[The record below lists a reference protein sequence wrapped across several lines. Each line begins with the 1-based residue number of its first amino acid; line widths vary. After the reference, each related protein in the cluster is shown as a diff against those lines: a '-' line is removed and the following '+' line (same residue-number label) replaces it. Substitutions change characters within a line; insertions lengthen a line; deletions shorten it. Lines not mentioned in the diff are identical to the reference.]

1 MLRLKEKPIEWI
13 KFTAVMGLVVNGV
26 LWMLWWK
33 GRLAVATPIVA
44 AALAGIALMMALIR
58 PRWFRGF
65 YRGGMTV
72 SFHIGQTIGKVM
84 LTLFFF
90 LVVTPMGLLLRIAG
104 KDLLHL
110 KRRADD
116 ESWWHSAKDSREF
129 DRLF

>member
-13 KFTAVMGLVVNGV
+13 KFTAVMGLAVNLI
-26 LWMLWWK
+26 LWLLWWR
-33 GRLAVATPIVA
+33 GRLPLPLPVA
-44 AALAGIALMMALIR
+44 AGCVALGAVILSLIR

-90 LVVTPMGLLLRIAG
+90 LAVTPLGLLLRLLG
-104 KDLLHL
+104 KDLLQL
-110 KRRADD
+110 KKAPEETSLWRP
-116 ESWWHSAKDSREF
+116 AKTSREF
-129 DRLF
+129 DRMF

>member
-33 GRLAVATPIVA
+33 GRLAIATPIA
-44 AALAGIALMMALIR
+44 AAVVAGIALVTAMLR

-72 SFHIGQTIGKVM
+72 SFYIGQTIGKVM

-90 LVVTPMGLLLRIAG
+90 LVVTPMGLLLRMAG

-110 KRRADD
+110 KRRAGD
-116 ESWWHSAKDSREF
+116 ESWWHRAKDSREF